1 LEMRNQTCQD
11 ELEISMSSQKLGK
24 DKINEPDSE
33 AADKIK
39 FEFGAEPEVGE
50 PSPKTPEFSEIAEM
64 IARNSIFEIIKC
76 DAFFSTEGVQ

>member
-1 LEMRNQTCQD
+1 M
-11 ELEISMSSQKLGK
+11 GK

-50 PSPKTPEFSEIAEM
+50 PSPKTPEFSEIAES
-64 IARNSIFEIIKC
+64 IARNTIL
-76 DAFFSTEGVQ
+76 